1 MSAWDIDP
9 VGVRGVLENTVD
21 AAEGIETWGTGY
33 SGHLESA
40 AKSAGTLYMM
50 EGEKPE
56 AGLVGAALAEF
67 AEKTQTDIAYV
78 VARATASI
86 QGASD
91 ATVAY
96 VNGDIE
102 MAEEAQRNALKEPEV
117 KLPEKEGD

>member
-9 VGVRGVLENTVD
+9 VGVRGVLETTIE
-21 AAEGIETWGTGY
+21 AAKGIEGWGKGY
-33 SGHLESA
+33 SGHLQSA
-40 AKSAGTLYMM
+40 AESAGTLYMQS
-50 EGEKPE
+50 GERPE
-56 AGLVGAALAEF
+56 AGLVGAALGEF

-78 VARATASI
+78 VARATSSI

-102 MAEEAQRNALKEPEV
+102 MAEEAQAAALKEP
-117 KLPEKEGD
+117 KIDLPTGEG